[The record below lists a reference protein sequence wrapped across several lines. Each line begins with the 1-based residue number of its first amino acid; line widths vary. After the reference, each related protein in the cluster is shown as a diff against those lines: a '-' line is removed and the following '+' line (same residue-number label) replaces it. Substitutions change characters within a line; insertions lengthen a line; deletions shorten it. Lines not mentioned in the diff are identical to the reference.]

1 VYAYDFGDTG
11 RMTPLL
17 KMHTLGHDFIPEPI
31 HAGGLRYHGMSPLVS
46 LLKEHGLIEARSTQQ
61 NATFDAGV
69 QFARTE
75 GILPAPEAN
84 HAIRA
89 AVDEAL
95 EAKREGKP
103 RVIVFNHC
111 GHGHFDLVAYERYL
125 AGKLQDY
132 EFDTGKVSEALAAL
146 PRVG

>member
-1 VYAYDFGDTG
+1 MDGCLETKWLIPLANTIIRPTDTTTATG
-11 RMTPLL
+11 S
-17 KMHTLGHDFIPEPI
+17 IS
-31 HAGGLRYHGMSPLVS
+31 LR
-46 LLKEHGLIEARSTQQ
+46 
-61 NATFDAGV
+61 DAGV

-111 GHGHFDLVAYERYL
+111 GHGHFDLTAYDRYL
-125 AGKLQDY
+125 AGKLEDV
-132 EFDTGKVSEALAAL
+132 ECDTGKGKEARAAL
-146 PRVG
+146 PGVG